1 MNWVATALLAA
12 FAVALAHHLGL
23 VEKVAE
29 TAREI
34 AGCSRCSVFW
44 AVLCV
49 LLFEGVNAVTAFGA
63 AIMLAYLSNWF
74 GLVLFKAAKLY
85 DRLWQ
90 RINNRRNNG
99 LTN

>member
-1 MNWVATALLAA
+1 MNWVTTALLAA

-49 LLFEGVNAVTAFGA
+49 LLIEEVNSVAAFGA
-63 AIMLAYLSNWF
+63 AIMLAYLSDWF

-90 RINNRRNNG
+90 RINNRRNG